1 MEVRNSPVDMTLIFW
16 KTFKPVSLHNVIY
29 LQFLFFGFFL
39 MFSLKKRIKITDC
52 SRKQEFLKYLK
63 LSFSI
68 IAALA
73 LKNVES

>member
-1 MEVRNSPVDMTLIFW
+1 MEVRNSLVDMTLIFW

-29 LQFLFFGFFL
+29 LQFLIFGFFL
-39 MFSLKKRIKITDC
+39 MFCLNKYIKITSC
-52 SRKQEFLKYLK
+52 YHKQDFLKYLK